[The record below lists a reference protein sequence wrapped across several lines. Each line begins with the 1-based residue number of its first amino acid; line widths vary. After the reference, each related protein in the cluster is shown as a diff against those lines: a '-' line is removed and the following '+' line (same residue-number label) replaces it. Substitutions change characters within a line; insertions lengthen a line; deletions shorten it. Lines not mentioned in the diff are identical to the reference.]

1 MRSPKASFTWLE
13 KMDEA
18 LGVGD
23 GCHLRPPDMALAIR
37 DRVRTVRLPLH
48 SIRWI
53 DAAGDY
59 ICIHTD
65 EETHVLRAT
74 LRQLEKRLDP
84 TRFPRIHRSIL
95 INATRVKSLRPHLNG
110 EYFLMLDCGQEL
122 KLSRSYRDRIT
133 LFK

>member
-65 EETHVLRAT
+65 EKTHVLRAT
-74 LRQLEKRLDP
+74 LRQLEKRLDRANDRP
-84 TRFPRIHRSIL
+84 ADTGTGMADGGVDAHPGGAAVRGSGIPGQHARTRW
-95 INATRVKSLRPHLNG
+95 
-110 EYFLMLDCGQEL
+110 
-122 KLSRSYRDRIT
+122 
-133 LFK
+133 